1 MITRPSWVARA
12 RHTLFGPDGP
22 GRPPRVQLEDVRTVP
37 LLVLRVVAVL
47 LVAGAYA
54 LLGPAVITWFV
65 LGPLLVSALVP
76 GGTWAVL
83 VGVTIVGGALAAG
96 DPGLRPAALALLL
109 PAAVHLS
116 LLADA
121 ASRSDL
127 RDVGV
132 DVRLVGR
139 ALRSTVLVGCVV
151 VPLVALLA
159 LVDTD
164 LPGWLGVLGAVGVVG
179 LGAVAVRL
187 TSSSR
192 AR

>member
-1 MITRPSWVARA
+1 MIPRPSWVARA
-12 RHTLFGPDGP
+12 RHTLLGPDSP
-22 GRPPRVQLEDVRTVP
+22 GRPPRVRLEDVRTVP
-37 LLVLRVVAVL
+37 LLMLRVVAVL

-54 LLGPAVITWFV
+54 LLGPAVITWFI

-83 VGVTIVGGALAAG
+83 VGVTIVGAALAAG